1 MYLFIID
8 FQSINQFITLKAA
21 QSLK

>member
-8 FQSINQFITLKAA
+8 EKYIR
-21 QSLK
+21 